1 MSDMILVLSTAL
13 ESNFIER
20 DLEKFLGEKPSE
32 DSKIDFCHD
41 EEKIWDKIK
50 AAGAAVR
57 EGDSVQVLYTGNM
70 SCVGRKNPVRIDE
83 DLILGELKEN
93 NLTNYKKIDVQI

>member
-32 DSKIDFCHD
+32 DAKIDFHYD
-41 EEKIWDKIK
+41 IETGQHAINSAGI
-50 AAGAAVR
+50 AAT

-70 SCVGRKNPVRIDE
+70 SCIGEKTPTAIDE
-83 DLILGELKEN
+83 DLLLAVLKQN
-93 NLTNYKKIDVQI
+93 NISNYKKIDVKI